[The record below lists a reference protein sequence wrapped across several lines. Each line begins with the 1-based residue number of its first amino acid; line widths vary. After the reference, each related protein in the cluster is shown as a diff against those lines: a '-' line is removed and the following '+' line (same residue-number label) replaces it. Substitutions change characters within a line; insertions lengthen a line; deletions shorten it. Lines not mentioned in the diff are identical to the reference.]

1 MKVAT
6 WLITGSTG
14 FVGRHVVSELAGDP
28 SIRVV
33 GAGRA
38 HQSGNEKLD
47 EYVALETESIDA
59 WMAVY
64 CRFSPRV
71 ILHLAGRTP
80 PADRATMFRDNVEL
94 TRVILDALTLAGSPV
109 RFVHCGSAAELGD
122 VPVDRLPVDEHCEP
136 NPLTDYGRS
145 KWDAARLV
153 LNSPAPIEPVV
164 GRIFNVIGPG
174 QPANQV
180 FGRYAR
186 EFMTT
191 GRNRTEP
198 LVVGG
203 LKNRRDFVDVRDAAR
218 GLITLGREGQSG
230 HLYHIGTGVSRSVRE
245 GLTILARLSGIDP
258 QFDDDESAAKGPV
271 DSIADIGRIQRDTSW
286 RPIVTFERSIE
297 DLWREV
303 VGRSSMTD

>member
-1 MKVAT
+1 MNVAT
-6 WLITGSTG
+6 WLITGCSG

-28 SIRVV
+28 SIHVV

-38 HQSGNEKLD
+38 LQSRNERLD

-59 WMAVY
+59 WAAVFR
-64 CRFSPRV
+64 RFSPRV

-80 PADRATMFRDNVEL
+80 PADQATMFRDNVEL
-94 TRVILDALTLAGSPV
+94 TRVILEALKLADSSA

-122 VPVDRLPVDEHCEP
+122 VPVDRLPVDESYDP
-136 NPLTDYGRS
+136 IPLTDYGRS
-145 KWDAARLV
+145 KWDAVRLV
-153 LNSPAPIEPVV
+153 LDSPAPIEPVV

-191 GRNRTEP
+191 GRNRNEP

-203 LKNRRDFVDVRDAAR
+203 LNNRRDFVDVRDAAR
-218 GLITLGREGQSG
+218 ALITLGREGQGG
-230 HLYHIGTGVSRSVRE
+230 HVYHIGSGVSRSVRE
-245 GLTILARLSGIDP
+245 GLTILARLAGIEP
-258 QFDDDESAAKGPV
+258 QFFDDESAAKGPG

-286 RPIVTFERSIE
+286 RPIVAFERSIE
-297 DLWREV
+297 DLWHEV
-303 VGRSSMTD
+303 VRRSSKTD